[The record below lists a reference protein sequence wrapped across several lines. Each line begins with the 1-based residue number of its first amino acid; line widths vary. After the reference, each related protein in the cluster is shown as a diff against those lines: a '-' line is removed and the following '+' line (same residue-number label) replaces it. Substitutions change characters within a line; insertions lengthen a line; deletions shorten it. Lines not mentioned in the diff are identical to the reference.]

1 MSGTEHEKSS
11 SKLQAGIILFCGTVA
26 AMFWFVFSSSVFEQW
41 GRKCSFLPDRL
52 YYPIEEFLALHSH
65 QNDPYTYGIS
75 FVIASF
81 FAWFA
86 HRLCRELK
94 SWCRGVF
101 FAFLVLL
108 LLALL
113 FPCLCRPREIGRRA
127 RCQYELKQI
136 YMECANY
143 AGNNGGC
150 FPDSIDTS
158 KLKHKISYHGK
169 NKKSTGEPFILLEDG
184 ENVHAGNMQ
193 HRIWSDGELEQFYPW
208 K

>member
-1 MSGTEHEKSS
+1 MPDTEHEKSS

-41 GRKCSFLPDRL
+41 WRKCSFLPDKL
-52 YYPIEEFLALHSH
+52 YYPVEEFLALHSH

-81 FAWFA
+81 FAWLA

-101 FAFLVLL
+101 FAFLILL

-113 FPCLCRPREIGRRA
+113 FPSIPKFLIISMTLFSSKFSWPANLFNKNSFKFLRETLSKKVFWAISAFLG
-127 RCQYELKQI
+127 
-136 YMECANY
+136 
-143 AGNNGGC
+143 
-150 FPDSIDTS
+150 TS
-158 KLKHKISYHGK
+158 ADFEESLFFK
-169 NKKSTGEPFILLEDG
+169 NFFDAIFKSSTPC
-184 ENVHAGNMQ
+184 
-193 HRIWSDGELEQFYPW
+193 
-208 K
+208 